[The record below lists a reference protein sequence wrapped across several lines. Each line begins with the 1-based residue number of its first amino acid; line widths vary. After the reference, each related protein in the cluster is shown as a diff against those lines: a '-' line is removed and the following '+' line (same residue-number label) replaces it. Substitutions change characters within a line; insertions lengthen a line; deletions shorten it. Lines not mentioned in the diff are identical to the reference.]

1 MRQRAAH
8 FHKNNTHERNCV
20 ALAVAYQTVASV
32 TTTAATVYTT
42 SAATAASYGNA
53 RDLVVTNSG
62 SGTIFVGLGTANV
75 ATSVASFKIPS
86 GGTLLLTE
94 CVVPASAPLTAIAAT
109 GSSSTVSVGYASV
122 VSVI

>member
-1 MRQRAAH
+1 
-8 FHKNNTHERNCV
+8 V
-20 ALAVAYQTVASV
+20 ALSVAYQTVASV
-32 TTTAATVYTT
+32 TTTAGTVYTT

-62 SGTIFVGLGTANV
+62 SGTIFVGIGTSNV

-86 GGTLLLTE
+86 GGSLLLTD
-94 CVVPASAPLTAIAAT
+94 CVVPASAPVTAIAAY
-109 GSSSTVSVGYASV
+109 GQSSTVSIGYASV